1 MDAQQEHMATS
12 PIDNTQILQ
21 SNQSDISPS
30 LLLTVPLSSSNAPL
44 QNSPSAVMQEPPS
57 MIFPNKTARAGGMS
71 LPVHVSMPT
80 HSQPVYMPPMDP
92 VEPPPLTA
100 QPPNFIPDFPRGCDS
115 FPSPPQIENSMTIH
129 TPSSTHSSSA
139 SPPQSQIPSPGI
151 HNITAFAVSGGVS
164 SLASALDPA
173 VASLAEHNHLSAA
186 SVAAAN
192 AFSPD
197 ITMNQPLAIPAVPA
211 TVPVEADSPPN
222 VKQED
227 RTSPPLTILET
238 VLDKYDRLYYSM
250 RCTNHGCQYRRRRE
264 HYQAGLPEQSSHAS

>member
-1 MDAQQEHMATS
+1 
-12 PIDNTQILQ
+12 
-21 SNQSDISPS
+21 
-30 LLLTVPLSSSNAPL
+30 
-44 QNSPSAVMQEPPS
+44 
-57 MIFPNKTARAGGMS
+57 
-71 LPVHVSMPT
+71 
-80 HSQPVYMPPMDP
+80 
-92 VEPPPLTA
+92 
-100 QPPNFIPDFPRGCDS
+100 
-115 FPSPPQIENSMTIH
+115 MTIH
-129 TPSSTHSSSA
+129 TPSSSHSSSA

-197 ITMNQPLAIPAVPA
+197 ITMIQPLGVPVVSA
-211 TVPVEADSPPN
+211 ALPVEAESPPN

-238 VLDKYDRLYYSM
+238 VLDKYDRLYHSM
-250 RCTNHGCQYRRRRE
+250 RCTNHG
-264 HYQAGLPEQSSHAS
+264 